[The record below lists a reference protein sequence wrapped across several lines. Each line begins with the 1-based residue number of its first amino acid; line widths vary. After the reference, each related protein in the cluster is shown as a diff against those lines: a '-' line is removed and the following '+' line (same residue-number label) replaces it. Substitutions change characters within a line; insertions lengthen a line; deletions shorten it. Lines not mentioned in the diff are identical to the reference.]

1 MTAAPERD
9 TPGVIALP
17 PLIYGA
23 GGLLGIL
30 LNMLIP
36 IAVLPEWLRVPGMVL
51 ILLSLIPGPWALLN
65 MLRAG
70 THPEPTHPT
79 TVLVTDGPFRFTRN
93 PIYLTFS
100 LFFLGFALITLNL
113 WLVLLL
119 PAVIVVMIKGV
130 IEREERYLERKFG
143 ESYRAYK
150 ARVRRWL

>member
-9 TPGVIALP
+9 TPGVITLP

-36 IAVLPEWLRVPGMVL
+36 IAVLPEWLRVPGMAL

-100 LFFLGFALITLNL
+100 LFFL
-113 WLVLLL
+113 
-119 PAVIVVMIKGV
+119 
-130 IEREERYLERKFG
+130 
-143 ESYRAYK
+143 
-150 ARVRRWL
+150 